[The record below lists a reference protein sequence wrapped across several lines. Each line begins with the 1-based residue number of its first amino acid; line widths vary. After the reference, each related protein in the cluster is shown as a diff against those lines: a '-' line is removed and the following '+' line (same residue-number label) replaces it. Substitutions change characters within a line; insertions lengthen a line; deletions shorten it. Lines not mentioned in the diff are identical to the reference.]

1 MTSKQFRVKKAKP
14 PPFPYEKKK
23 YNLVRSLFDKTFKR
37 FDENTKLIVIEGPI
51 AAGKNKLAKIIAD
64 EFEMKY
70 VPDVTLDDYYINPYG
85 YDMRNLDYKLPLKTQ
100 SFDEKKFCLDPFHIN
115 VCRFQVMKY
124 MLRFSSYWDS
134 LNHILNTG
142 QGVVTVRSPFSDIN
156 FMNAMKECKYIS
168 PQARIFYLEIV
179 RHTIMFL
186 YRPHLI
192 IYLDVPVNDTIQNIK
207 KRNIP
212 HEVNSKALTSEFHH
226 QMALQYRNFYIPEA
240 SLQSKMLIYNWVDE
254 GEPEVVIEDIQQI
267 NFDEKLK
274 YDDLLLS
281 DWKVEEDEI
290 DLDRVRYSTKK
301 EQTMSIFGTICCYD
315 APEMFVDYN
324 DYEVYEQVW
333 KSANEFTLDFTHFS
347 VIKFLFN
354 FAYKI

>member
-1 MTSKQFRVKKAKP
+1 MLKLGYFYSRVNTLSSVLLKNNGCSNIDIVHVRNMTSKQFRVKKAKP

-142 QGVVTVRSPFSDIN
+142 T
-156 FMNAMKECKYIS
+156 
-168 PQARIFYLEIV
+168 
-179 RHTIMFL
+179 T
-186 YRPHLI
+186 
-192 IYLDVPVNDTIQNIK
+192 NIL
-207 KRNIP
+207 
-212 HEVNSKALTSEFHH
+212 VFT
-226 QMALQYRNFYIPEA
+226 
-240 SLQSKMLIYNWVDE
+240 
-254 GEPEVVIEDIQQI
+254 
-267 NFDEKLK
+267 
-274 YDDLLLS
+274 
-281 DWKVEEDEI
+281 
-290 DLDRVRYSTKK
+290 TK
-301 EQTMSIFGTICCYD
+301 
-315 APEMFVDYN
+315 N
-324 DYEVYEQVW
+324 
-333 KSANEFTLDFTHFS
+333 
-347 VIKFLFN
+347 
-354 FAYKI
+354 